1 MHRIVVPRDKTVTR
15 VTGIPAAF
23 DKTWKPEDFEPQA

>member
-1 MHRIVVPRDKTVTR
+1 VPDAIALAR